1 MGFFICRQ
9 CLRNNREATLFK
21 KKTLCFKKVVLC
33 ILHWPKTH
41 HCSWLMELKW
51 KSVDKTVPRRQEDFF
66 SILKHNYSP
75 DYVVP
80 LFETLIHCWK
90 LLNCSKCWGVAKIL
104 IEYFK
109 HCYIAENSISIVLT
123 CDFCIFISSS
133 FDHEL
138 TYFLITV
145 LMKSPSINCHLSFLR
160 APYPKRPNSR
170 IK

>member
-1 MGFFICRQ
+1 MFYASWNAQ
-9 CLRNNREATLFK
+9 KHTTVADWWSWNENLLTKLYLDVK
-21 KKTLCFKKVVLC
+21 K
-33 ILHWPKTH
+33 I
-41 HCSWLMELKW
+41 
-51 KSVDKTVPRRQEDFF
+51 FF

-145 LMKSPSINCHLSFLR
+145 LMKSPSINWHLSFLR